1 MNVPVYLDYNATTP
15 VDPRVV
21 DAMLPYLREQYGNP
35 SSKGHALGWA
45 AEEACE
51 LARERVA
58 ALLGAEPSEIT
69 FTSCATESI
78 NHALKGLGPGYP
90 ERRHIITTRTEH
102 NAVLASCRAMERD
115 GYEVTYLP
123 VGDDGVVHLED
134 VEAALRDDTLV
145 VAIMWANNETG
156 SVNPVREIGALAHGR
171 GALFMTDATQAIGK
185 IEVSVDEIDLL
196 ACSAHKFYGPKGV
209 GALYVRRRNP
219 RIRMVPLLDGG
230 GHEGGLRSGT
240 LNVCGIVG
248 MGVAAELA
256 AEDVRTGA
264 ADELASLR
272 DRLEK
277 TLSSMMSASGDGG
290 PATPVRINGAG
301 GPRMPQTTS
310 IVFPGIRASDIM
322 AAARDLAFSAGSA
335 CASGSG
341 RPSHVL
347 KAIGLSDQDAFSTL
361 RISLGRFTTE
371 EEIDFAGKQLLAAIE
386 SIQRQQAVA

>member
-35 SSKGHALGWA
+35 SSKGHAFGWA

-51 LARERVA
+51 VARERVA
-58 ALLGAEPSEIT
+58 ALLGADTSEIT
-69 FTSCATESI
+69 FTSCATESVNQAI
-78 NHALKGLGPGYP
+78 KGLAPGYP
-90 ERRHIITTRTEH
+90 DRRHIITTRTEH

-115 GYEVTYLP
+115 GFEVTYLP
-123 VGDDGVVHLED
+123 VDEHGVVRVAD

-156 SVNPVREIGALAHGR
+156 SVNPIREIGALVRKR
-171 GALFMTDATQAIGK
+171 GVLLMTDATQAIGK
-185 IEVSVDEIDLL
+185 LPVAVDEVDLL

-209 GALYVRRRNP
+209 GALYVRKSNP
-219 RIRMVPLLDGG
+219 RIRLSPLLDGG

-240 LNVCGIVG
+240 LNVSGIVG
-248 MGVAAELA
+248 MGLAAELA
-256 AEDVRTGA
+256 AEDVASGEAQKLA
-264 ADELASLR
+264 ALR
-272 DRLEK
+272 DRLEQAL
-277 TLSSMMSASGDGG
+277 LSADPAPSGDGG
-290 PATPVRINGAG
+290 PAGRIRINGMG

-310 IVFPGIRASDIM
+310 VVFPGVRASDII
-322 AAARDLAFSAGSA
+322 AATRDLAFSAGSA

-347 KAIGLSDQDAFSTL
+347 KALGLSDEDAFSTL

-371 EEIDFAGKQLLAAIE
+371 EEIDFAVERLK
-386 SIQRQQAVA
+386 SAVASVKKQVAA